1 MKRPADGALS
11 EESTSERSLER
22 GLRGPRGRRETRGP
36 RGPRGK
42 TQSDCEALEKAIHLL
57 NATPVETARERANWG
72 PGGEQNDYAQR
83 KRERSHSNDSQTEC
97 ER

>member
-11 EESTSERSLER
+11 EEWTSERSLE
-22 GLRGPRGRRETRGP
+22 RGPRGRRETREP

-42 TQSDCEALEKAIHLL
+42 TQSDCEALEKAIRLL
-57 NATPVETARERANWG
+57 NATPVETARERANWRL
-72 PGGEQNDYAQR
+72 GGEQNDYAQR
-83 KRERSHSNDSQTEC
+83 ERERSRSNDSQTEC

>member
-11 EESTSERSLER
+11 EEWTSERSLE
-22 GLRGPRGRRETRGP
+22 RGP

-42 TQSDCEALEKAIHLL
+42 TQSDCEALEKAIRLL

-72 PGGEQNDYAQR
+72 PGGEQNGCAQR
-83 KRERSHSNDSQTEC
+83 ERERSRSNDSQTEC